1 MFVNGSAQAIVEMYI
16 GETLHLLPFAIG
28 ILLMASEVKD
38 WFWSVRT
45 KMPSYGETVYSF
57 QRGRRQQAIHLLVL
71 GECVYEYFP
80 EGIL

>member
-1 MFVNGSAQAIVEMYI
+1 
-16 GETLHLLPFAIG
+16 
-28 ILLMASEVKD
+28 
-38 WFWSVRT
+38 
-45 KMPSYGETVYSF
+45 MPSYGETVYSF